1 MNHTQMSEELNISKA
16 QIENLVERL
25 VSERIAR
32 IEVDFEYKLKF
43 LESSFTERLEVLNKR
58 LSSIRE
64 TFHGYIFQ
72 NPDEENE
79 AGLDSRISSLENSN
93 LLADFMAQYE
103 SDKKAKEAD
112 FNEKIWLID
121 ERFDQ
126 LALKLNIAD
135 NEGRI
140 EALESNLAK
149 LEEFVQKH
157 LGDPD

>member
-43 LESSFTERLEVLNKR
+43 LESSLTQRIEALHLRVVN
-58 LSSIRE
+58 IRS
-64 TFHGYIFQ
+64 TVYGRILQ
-72 NPDEENE
+72 SPDDENE
-79 AGLDSRISSLENSN
+79 ACLDSRISNLENSDV
-93 LLADFMAQYE
+93 LSDFIARYE
-103 SDKKAKEAD
+103 SDEKVRDAD
-112 FNEKIWLID
+112 LNEKIRFID

-126 LALKLNIAD
+126 LALKLDIAD

-140 EALESNLAK
+140 DTLESNLAK
-149 LEEFVQKH
+149 LEEFVQEH
-157 LGDPD
+157 LGDPN